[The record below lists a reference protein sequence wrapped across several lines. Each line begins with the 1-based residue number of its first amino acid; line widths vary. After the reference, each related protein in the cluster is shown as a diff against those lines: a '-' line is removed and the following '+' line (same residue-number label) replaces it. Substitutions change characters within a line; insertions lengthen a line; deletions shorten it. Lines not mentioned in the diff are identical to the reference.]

1 MKNLE
6 VFNAFFL
13 LDDYFLICRGSFIYS
28 GYGFFLDID
37 VTNIL
42 PFYSFPFYLFILVSF
57 VLNSSRQESC
67 SISLF

>member
-57 VLNSSRQESC
+57 DKQTL
-67 SISLF
+67 ILT